1 MLFDDP
7 LTGEAVTAR
16 RRRTARQYDLPMKDE
31 YDRFVE
37 SFLAETPG
45 DSLCF

>member
-16 RRRTARQYDLPMKDE
+16 RRRIARQYDLPMKDE
-31 YDRFVE
+31 DGRFAE
-37 SFLAETPG
+37 SFLAETSG
-45 DSLCF
+45 DSPCF